1 VKIAGI
7 AENYLGNSLYLSRND
22 YEKATNTNYQPT
34 SLLIKSKKM
43 EQKQEDA
50 LAKELLKTDQVQNT
64 TFLSSQIKAQNE
76 SMGNLNSIV
85 LILVILSG
93 ALAFVVLYNLTNINV
108 SERIREL
115 STIKVLGFYDK
126 EVTMYIVRENV
137 VFTLLGILAG
147 YGVGYLLTDFILRQA
162 SMENMVF
169 PLVISWA
176 AYALAGGMTILFT
189 IIVMLVTHYKLK
201 HVDMIDALKSNE

>member
-1 VKIAGI
+1 M
-7 AENYLGNSLYLSRND
+7 
-22 YEKATNTNYQPT
+22 Q
-34 SLLIKSKKM
+34 
-43 EQKQEDA
+43 QKQEDA

>member
-1 VKIAGI
+1 MKIAGI

-115 STIKVLGFYDK
+115 STIKVLGFTTK
-126 EVTMYIVRENV
+126 K
-137 VFTLLGILAG
+137 L
-147 YGVGYLLTDFILRQA
+147 QC
-162 SMENMVF
+162 
-169 PLVISWA
+169 
-176 AYALAGGMTILFT
+176 ILF
-189 IIVMLVTHYKLK
+189 VRMLSL
-201 HVDMIDALKSNE
+201 LC

>member
-1 VKIAGI
+1 
-7 AENYLGNSLYLSRND
+7 
-22 YEKATNTNYQPT
+22 
-34 SLLIKSKKM
+34 M

-115 STIKVLGFYDK
+115 STIKVLGFTTK
-126 EVTMYIVRENV
+126 K
-137 VFTLLGILAG
+137 L
-147 YGVGYLLTDFILRQA
+147 QC
-162 SMENMVF
+162 
-169 PLVISWA
+169 
-176 AYALAGGMTILFT
+176 ILF
-189 IIVMLVTHYKLK
+189 VRMLSL
-201 HVDMIDALKSNE
+201 LC

>member
-1 VKIAGI
+1 
-7 AENYLGNSLYLSRND
+7 
-22 YEKATNTNYQPT
+22 
-34 SLLIKSKKM
+34 M
-43 EQKQEDA
+43 
-50 LAKELLKTDQVQNT
+50 
-64 TFLSSQIKAQNE
+64 F
-76 SMGNLNSIV
+76 
-85 LILVILSG
+85 
-93 ALAFVVLYNLTNINV
+93 
-108 SERIREL
+108 
-115 STIKVLGFYDK
+115 
-126 EVTMYIVRENV
+126 